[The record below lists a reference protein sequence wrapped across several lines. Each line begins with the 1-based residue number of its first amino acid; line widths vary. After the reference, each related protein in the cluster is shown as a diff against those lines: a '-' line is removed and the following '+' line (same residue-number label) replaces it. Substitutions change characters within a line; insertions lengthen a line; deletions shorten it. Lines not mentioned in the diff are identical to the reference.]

1 MSTNI
6 FAYSNKG
13 CELAKKVMSIFPEAD
28 CYTTEKLAALYGFN
42 AEKSVCKKSG
52 ELFKSSKV
60 MIFIGACGIAV
71 RAIAAHVRNKTVD
84 PAVIV
89 IDDCGNHVISLLSGH
104 IGGANELT
112 LLIAKEIGAN
122 PVITTATD
130 VNGRFSVDSWAV
142 KNSLV
147 ISNMKTAKDI
157 SAQILIEDIPFKSD
171 ISVFGDIPNGLIK
184 GENGKI
190 GIYISY
196 KTDTPFD
203 NTLRL
208 IPKNLHVGL
217 GCRRDTPIEN
227 IDELYRCILDEYKID
242 IRAIKSISSID
253 LKEDEAGLL
262 QFAQKYKLPANFYT
276 ADELNAL
283 DENFTPS
290 EFVKSIT
297 GIDNVCERA
306 AFKSSNCGNFIL
318 RKIAKNSVTIAI
330 CEENL
335 ELLF

>member
-13 CELAKKVMSIFPEAD
+13 CELAKKLINILPEAD
-28 CYTTEKLAALYGFN
+28 CYTTEKLAPLYGFN

-52 ELFKSSKV
+52 ELFKSSKA
-60 MIFIGACGIAV
+60 MIFVGACGIAV
-71 RAIAAHVRNKTVD
+71 RAIAPHIKNKTVD

-147 ISNMKTAKDI
+147 ISSMNAAKDV

-171 ISVFGDIPNGLIK
+171 VPICGSFPNGLIH

-190 GIYISY
+190 GIYVSY

-208 IPKNLHVGL
+208 IPNNLHVGL
-217 GCRRDTPIEN
+217 GCRRGTSLESIE
-227 IDELYRCILDEYKID
+227 ELYRWVLDEYKID
-242 IRAIKSISSID
+242 MRAIKSISSID
-253 LKEDEAGLL
+253 LKEDEEGLL
-262 QFAQKYKLPANFYT
+262 QFAQKYKLPVSFYT

-283 DENFTPS
+283 EGEFTAS

-306 AFKSSNCGNFIL
+306 AFKSSSCGEFII
-318 RKIAKNSVTIAI
+318 RKISQNGVTIAV
-330 CEENL
+330 CEEKR
-335 ELLF
+335 EVSF

>member
-13 CELAKKVMSIFPEAD
+13 CELAKKVKIIFPEAD
-28 CYTTEKLAALYGFN
+28 CYTTEKLAPLYGFN

-52 ELFKSSKV
+52 DLFQSSKA

-71 RAIAAHVRNKTVD
+71 RAIAPYIKNKTVD

-142 KNSLV
+142 KNSLL
-147 ISNMKTAKDI
+147 ISSMNAAKDI
-157 SAQILIEDIPFKSD
+157 SAQILIEDIPFRSD
-171 ISVFGDIPNGLIK
+171 ISVLGDMPNGLVK
-184 GENGKI
+184 GEDGKI
-190 GIYISY
+190 GIYLSY
-196 KTDTPFD
+196 KTEAPFD

-208 IPKNLHVGL
+208 IPKNLHIGL
-217 GCRRDTPIEN
+217 GCRRGTPIES
-227 IDELYRCILDEYKID
+227 IDELYRCVLDEHKID
-242 IRAIKSISSID
+242 IRAVKSISSID
-253 LKEDEAGLL
+253 LKEDETGLL
-262 QFAQKYKLPANFYT
+262 QFAQKYKLPVSFYN

-283 DENFTPS
+283 EENFTPS

-297 GIDNVCERA
+297 GIDNVCERS
-306 AFKSSNCGNFIL
+306 AFKSSNCGKFIL
-318 RKIAKNSVTIAI
+318 RKIAKNGVTIAI
-330 CEENL
+330 CEENV
-335 ELLF
+335 ELFF